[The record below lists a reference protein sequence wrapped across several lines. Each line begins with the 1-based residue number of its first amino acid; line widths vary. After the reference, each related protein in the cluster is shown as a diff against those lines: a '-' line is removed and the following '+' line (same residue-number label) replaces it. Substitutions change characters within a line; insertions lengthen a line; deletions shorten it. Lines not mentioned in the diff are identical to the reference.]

1 MAYVSTIAGKS
12 MDFTELLRFLGYDT
26 DGSYGSFSLMDCR
39 KKTCDSNRKTSHKD
53 HKTGFQGNISNTAAQ
68 DTNLGKCKECYQ
80 QSVKYP
86 AYREEAEEAETLANL
101 SGSSVT
107 TPAAARPAVP
117 TPMAEPI
124 PARATE
130 IAAPNNAQTIPLII
144 LILLN
149 IYIFCIFAEG
159 VELFSSA
166 LKEFA
171 EKLYIL

>member
-1 MAYVSTIAGKS
+1 MSHHCREKHG
-12 MDFTELLRFLGYDT
+12 FTELLRLLSYNT
-26 DGSYGSFSLMDCR
+26 DGSYGSFSLMDCG
-39 KKTCDSNRKTSHKD
+39 KKTCDSDRKTSHKD

-80 QSVKYP
+80 QSVN
-86 AYREEAEEAETLANL
+86 TLRTGKKLKKQNL
-101 SGSSVT
+101 SKFVRVFCYNACCCT
-107 TPAAARPAVP
+107 AAVP

-149 IYIFCIFAEG
+149 IYIFCIFAEW

-166 LKEFA
+166 LKEFT
-171 EKLYIL
+171 EKLYVL